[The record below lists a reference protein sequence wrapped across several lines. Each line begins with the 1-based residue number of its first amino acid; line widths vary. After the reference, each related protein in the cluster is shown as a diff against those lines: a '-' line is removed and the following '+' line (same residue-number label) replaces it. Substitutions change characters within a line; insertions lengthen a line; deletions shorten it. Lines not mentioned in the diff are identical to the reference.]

1 MFTQLE
7 LIKFEGEVLTGDG
20 GIVRRIK
27 VKGEGYTNP
36 NDGSIVNGN
45 DMICLFIN
53 NWHCAS
59 LINDLYSTWQH
70 HRLNCALCLTVH
82 LEGRCGDRL
91 FDCRDVN
98 FIVGQAEDKSI
109 PLGVDR
115 AMDKMQKGE
124 CCLLYLKPK

>member
-1 MFTQLE
+1 MYSDGISMFTQLE

-53 NWHCAS
+53 NWHCAR
-59 LINDLYSTWQH
+59 LINNLYS
-70 HRLNCALCLTVH
+70 N
-82 LEGRCGDRL
+82 
-91 FDCRDVN
+91 
-98 FIVGQAEDKSI
+98 
-109 PLGVDR
+109 
-115 AMDKMQKGE
+115 
-124 CCLLYLKPK
+124 